1 MDSEKLLHKI
11 AENKSLTD
19 SEELYDFVNESGEHT
34 KQYIRYKTLWAM
46 LQTGSEMDE
55 ITINK
60 GYEAVKRG
68 VKGRRKS
75 VLNAI
80 AKYAAIIILA
90 VSAGYFLQYAGFDN
104 EIAMNEIMVPKGNRT
119 SVVLPDGSKV
129 WLSNGSRLVYPESFV
144 GDFRDVQLEG
154 EGFFEVTHDKKH
166 PFIVNVGKHRIKV
179 LGTKFAVV
187 AYPEDDQVKA
197 ELVSGKI
204 QFDIHL
210 GGTEENYKS
219 FMVSPMHSLVYEK
232 ASGKMYDS
240 TIPDGF
246 FDYWQKGVYSFKDER
261 FDSLATKISRIYN
274 VEIIFGDEEL
284 KSRTFTGT
292 LSVDDNIYTL
302 MEAFKIASGE
312 PFEYTFESGKIYI
325 DK

>member
-1 MDSEKLLHKI
+1 MDSERLLHKI
-11 AENKSLTD
+11 TEKKSLTD

-34 KQYIRYKTLWAM
+34 TEYIRYKTLWAL

-55 ITINK
+55 RTINK
-60 GYEAVKRG
+60 GYEAVKRS

-75 VLNAI
+75 VVIAF

-90 VSAGYFLQYAGFDN
+90 VSAGYFVQYADSDN

-187 AYPEDDQVKA
+187 AYPEDEQVKA

-204 QFDIHL
+204 QFDVHSDEAKD
-210 GGTEENYKS
+210 GYKS
-219 FMVSPMHSLVYEK
+219 FMVKPMHSLVYDK
-232 ASGKMYDS
+232 ASGKVYES
-240 TIPDGF
+240 IIPDGF
-246 FDYWQKGVYSFKDER
+246 HDYWQKGIYRFRNER
-261 FDSLATKISRIYN
+261 FDSLAAKIARIYN
-274 VEIIFGDEEL
+274 VDIIFGEEEL
-284 KSRTFTGT
+284 KTRTFTGT

-302 MEAFKIASGE
+302 MEVFKSASGK
-312 PFEYTFESGKIYI
+312 PFEYYFDSGKIYI